1 MRVGLGSDIP
11 FSQAP
16 AIPCSNQLLPLGYGP
31 PGHPTAAECLPC
43 LSTSHHD
50 VARGESG
57 IAEKIP
63 PGIPPG
69 KGGNEKFK
77 CMHPAHGQ
85 QFREGAPF
93 LPCHLALARDA
104 ALSGRRDVES
114 RQEEPP
120 SFPPC
125 RTPPRPRTCC
135 LKHSATLTTPHLPT
149 EALGQDPRVPWHG
162 SASRTTGMRGSA
174 AAGKR
179 HHAAK
184 IPRNCPLLETA
195 RHGREDGETSSGLI
209 VFFFF

>member
-11 FSQAP
+11 CSQAP

-31 PGHPTAAECLPC
+31 LGHPTAVEGLPC
-43 LSTSHHD
+43 PSTSHHD
-50 VARGESG
+50 EARGESG

-63 PGIPPG
+63 PG

-77 CMHPAHGQ
+77 CMYPAHGQ
-85 QFREGAPF
+85 QFWEGTPF
-93 LPCHLALARDA
+93 LPCHLALVRDA
-104 ALSGRRDVES
+104 ALCGRWDVES

-125 RTPPRPRTCC
+125 RTPPRPRTCY
-135 LKHSATLTTPHLPT
+135 LKHSATLTTPPHGAAGPGPPPSL
-149 EALGQDPRVPWHG
+149 ARLCLQDHRHEG
-162 SASRTTGMRGSA
+162 LSTAA

-184 IPRNCPLLETA
+184 IHGNCPLLETA
-195 RHGREDGETSSGLI
+195 RHGQEDGETTSHLPL